1 MDFDVKADWAAVDAY
16 IAEKLLKEDME
27 FVDVLAAN
35 AAAGLPAIDVS
46 PVQGKLLH
54 LLAKAIGAR
63 RILEVGTLGGYSTIW
78 LAHALPADG
87 KLVTLEVEPH
97 HAQVAR
103 ANLGR
108 ADVAD
113 KVEVRVGP
121 ALDTFVVLANEEIAP
136 FDFVF
141 IDADKQNNANYVQAA
156 IGLSRAGTL
165 IVVDNVVR
173 EGQVLDTQS
182 EDAMIQGTR
191 RLFDMLANEPRLDA
205 TAIQTVGLKKWDG
218 FILAVVQ

>member
-1 MDFDVKADWAAVDAY
+1 MKADWAAVDDY
-16 IAEKLLKEDME
+16 IAEKLLREDVA
-27 FVDVLAAN
+27 FDDVLAAN

-46 PVQGKLLH
+46 PAQGKLLH

-87 KLVTLEVEPH
+87 KLVTLEVDSH

-103 ANLGR
+103 DNLDR
-108 ADVAD
+108 AGVAD

-121 ALDTFVVLANEEIAP
+121 ALDAFAALANEEIAP

-156 IGLSRAGTL
+156 IGLSRPGTL

-173 EGQVLDTQS
+173 EGRVLDAQS

-191 RLFDMLANEPRLDA
+191 QLFDMLANEPRLDA
-205 TAIQTVGLKKWDG
+205 TAIQTVGLKNWDG
-218 FILAVVQ
+218 FIIAVVR

>member
-1 MDFDVKADWAAVDAY
+1 MKADWAAVDDY
-16 IAEKLLKEDME
+16 IAEKLLREDVA
-27 FVDVLAAN
+27 FDDVLAAN

-46 PVQGKLLH
+46 PAQGKLLH

-87 KLVTLEVEPH
+87 KLVTLEVDPH

-103 ANLGR
+103 DNLDR
-108 ADVAD
+108 AGVAD

-121 ALDTFVVLANEEIAP
+121 ALDAFAVLVNEEIAP

-156 IGLSRAGTL
+156 IGLSRPGTL

-173 EGQVLDTQS
+173 EGRVLDAQS

-191 RLFDMLANEPRLDA
+191 QLFDMLANEPRLDA
-205 TAIQTVGLKKWDG
+205 TAIQTVGLKNWDG
-218 FILAVVQ
+218 FIIAVVR

>member
-1 MDFDVKADWAAVDAY
+1 MKADWAAVDDY
-16 IAEKLLKEDME
+16 IAEKLLREDVA
-27 FVDVLAAN
+27 FDDVLAAN

-46 PVQGKLLH
+46 PAQGKLLH

-87 KLVTLEVEPH
+87 KLVTLEVDPH

-103 ANLGR
+103 DNLDR
-108 ADVAD
+108 AGVAD

-121 ALDTFVVLANEEIAP
+121 ALDAFAVLVNEEIAP

-141 IDADKQNNANYVQAA
+141 IDAVKQNNANYVQAA
-156 IGLSRAGTL
+156 SGLSRPGTL

-173 EGQVLDTQS
+173 EGRVLDAQS

-191 RLFDMLANEPRLDA
+191 QLFDMLANEPRLDA
-205 TAIQTVGLKKWDG
+205 TAIQTVGLKNWDG
-218 FILAVVQ
+218 FIIAVVR